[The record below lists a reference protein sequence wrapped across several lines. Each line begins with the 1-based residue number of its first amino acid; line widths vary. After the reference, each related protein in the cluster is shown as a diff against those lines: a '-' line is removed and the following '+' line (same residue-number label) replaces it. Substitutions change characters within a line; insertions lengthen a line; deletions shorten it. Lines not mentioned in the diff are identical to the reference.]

1 MKKETFNALDK
12 AVSSL
17 AINTN
22 IIHSDISS
30 LITLFDEN
38 RKQLIINSL
47 ATLKQ
52 KIDFLETE
60 INLIDQKNHFIEA

>member
-1 MKKETFNALDK
+1 MKKEKFNALDE

-30 LITLFDEN
+30 LIRLFDEN

-60 INLIDQKNHFIEA
+60 INLIDEKNHFIEA